1 MSDGSSPELPP
12 RSLADSANDILAV
25 LGADGRVAYV
35 NAASLALLGY
45 PPEML
50 VGRDVR
56 ELVHADDRRELER
69 SLAARRAHR
78 AAPVAVRCR
87 VRHAD
92 GGHRMLEVRASPAG
106 EPSGHAGALLVA
118 RDITDGHR
126 REKLQQCLV
135 DGLRRDDWKPDDALA
150 RCCAALKD
158 LFGLVM
164 VFAARQEPD
173 GTLRMVAH
181 ACDDDVLLKEIIEVG
196 LCWKGP
202 AAIGCLARV
211 IESGQ
216 LCRCGAGSALLGH
229 APGAPPTPGM
239 RATCALPLKGGEG
252 VFGVLVLCAP
262 DAAAFDDAATT
273 ALLTEFGAQLGLILD
288 KIARDARLALLG
300 GALSAAANAIFIT
313 DRDAVIEWVNDAF
326 VALTGYARDEVI
338 GRTPRLLRSGLQD
351 AEYYRTLKKTIRGG
365 ESWCG
370 EITNRRRDGTLYTA
384 QQTITPILEGGRRVR
399 HFVAIQQDITERKR
413 MEREIRELALGV
425 ELARQLER
433 GQIAREV
440 HDELGGS
447 LVSLRHDIEWLIAR
461 TADAA
466 SVERLQIMLELA
478 IQSLASARHIVHGL
492 RPAVVEELGLIEAIG
507 WLARD
512 FRQHHELDIRLEL
525 APELARVPA
534 AQAAETFRVVQ
545 ECLTNVAKHANAR
558 EVRINGQLI
567 DQLLV
572 FEVVDDGVGPALG
585 AEASGRRGMTERAL
599 LMGGYLEI
607 GAAQE
612 SGTRVRLVAP
622 LAEKEAHP

>member
-12 RSLADSANDILAV
+12 RSLADSANDILAT
-25 LGADGRVAYV
+25 LGWDGRVAYV
-35 NAASLALLGY
+35 NAASRTLLGY
-45 PPEML
+45 PPEGL
-50 VGRDVR
+50 LGRDLR
-56 ELVHADDRRELER
+56 ELVHEDDLREVER
-69 SLAARRAHR
+69 AVAALRTHP

-87 VRHAD
+87 VRHAV
-92 GGHRMLEVRASPAG
+92 GGHRMLEVRASLAG
-106 EPSGHAGALLVA
+106 EPSRDAGALLVA
-118 RDITDGHR
+118 RDITR
-126 REKLQQCLV
+126 AYRQERLRQCLV
-135 DGLRRDDWKPDDALA
+135 DGLRRDDWKPDEALA
-150 RCCAALKD
+150 RCCATLKD
-158 LFGLVM
+158 MFDLEM
-164 VFAARQEPD
+164 VFAARQEPN
-173 GTLRMVAH
+173 GALRMVAH
-181 ACDDDVLLKEIIEVG
+181 ACADDVLLKEIIEAG

-202 AAIGCLARV
+202 RAIGCLARV
-211 IESGQ
+211 IDTGQ
-216 LCRCGAGSALLGH
+216 LCRCGAGGALLGH
-229 APGAPPTPGM
+229 GADAPPAPGM
-239 RATCALPLKGGEG
+239 RATCALPLKAAEG

-262 DAAAFDDAATT
+262 DAAAFDDPATT
-273 ALLTEFGAQLGLILD
+273 SLLAEFGEQLGLILD
-288 KIARDARLALLG
+288 KFARDARLALLG
-300 GALSAAANAIFIT
+300 GALSAAANAVFIT
-313 DRDAVIEWVNDAF
+313 GRDAVIEWVNDAF
-326 VALTGYARDEVI
+326 VALTGYAREELI
-338 GRTPRLLRSGLQD
+338 GRTPRLLQSGLQD

-365 ESWCG
+365 DSWCG
-370 EITNRRRDGTLYTA
+370 EVTNRRRDGTLYTA

-461 TADAA
+461 TTDAA
-466 SVERLQIMLELA
+466 SVERLHIMLELA
-478 IQSLASARHIVHGL
+478 LQSLASARQIVHGL
-492 RPAVVEELGLIEAIG
+492 RPAVVDELGLVAAIG
-507 WLARD
+507 WLARE

-558 EVRINGQLI
+558 EVRITGQVI

-585 AEASGRRGMTERAL
+585 SEASGRRGMTERAL
-599 LMGGYLEI
+599 LMGGYLEV
-607 GAAQE
+607 GRAQE

-622 LAEKEAHP
+622 LAGKEGQA